1 VLAAVVFHRIV
12 THTVPIN
19 ACTRMTVLHS
29 VLIAVPLLSAHALI
43 VVLITVLITV
53 RVTVFITV
61 LFTVCTVITA
71 LLAVHIT
78 VPLCSVQ
85 SV

>member
-1 VLAAVVFHRIV
+1 VLLTIV
-12 THTVPIN
+12 PLTVPIN

-53 RVTVFITV
+53 RITVFITV

-71 LLAVHIT
+71 LLSVRIT